1 MNVLNKALLTFSN
14 GESLELHE
22 DQSIATI
29 MSTDS
34 DEDTHVSPGRT
45 HTLEYD
51 LEYGLFLSITKLLCK
66 CIFFYSTDNENKIYK
81 SSAVFSIENL

>member
-1 MNVLNKALLTFSN
+1 MNKALITFSN
-14 GESLELHE
+14 GETLELHE

-34 DEDTHVSPGRT
+34 DEDTYVSPGRT

-51 LEYGLFLSITKLLCK
+51 LEYGLFLSITKLLCN
-66 CIFFYSTDNENKIYK
+66 CIFFYSPDNKNKIYK
-81 SSAVFSIENL
+81 SSNVFSIEHL